1 MNKAKTPEPV
11 QKLTIG
17 ALGKLADVG
26 IDTVRF
32 YERRGLLPAPNRT
45 TSGYRLYDKDTVA
58 RIHFIRRAKRLGF
71 TLDEIKT
78 LLRLQDQGG
87 TKAEVRDLTKH
98 KLAEIDMRINDL
110 ERMRTVLQE
119 LARSCSGKGNADS
132 CPIIEAIAASPAD
145 NS

>member
-1 MNKAKTPEPV
+1 MSRLKPHDPG

-17 ALGKLADVG
+17 ALAKLAAVG

-32 YERRGLLPAPNRT
+32 YERRDLLPAPDRT
-45 TSGYRLYDKDTVA
+45 TSGYRLYNQDTVA

-78 LLRLQDQGG
+78 LLRLQDYGG

-98 KLAEIDMRINDL
+98 KLAEIDTRINDL
-110 ERMRTVLQE
+110 ERMRAVLQA
-119 LARSCSGKGNADS
+119 LATSCSGRGNADS
-132 CPIIEAIAASPAD
+132 CPIIEAIAGSSGD

>member
-1 MNKAKTPEPV
+1 MNKAKTQSPV

-17 ALGKLADVG
+17 ALGKLAAVG

-32 YERRGLLPAPNRT
+32 YERRGLLPAPDRT
-45 TSGYRLYDKDTVA
+45 TSGYRLYGQDSVA

-98 KLAEIDMRINDL
+98 KIAEIDARISDL

-119 LARSCSGKGNADS
+119 LAKSCSGRGNADS
-132 CPIIEAIAASPAD
+132 CPIIEAIAGSTAD
-145 NS
+145 NA